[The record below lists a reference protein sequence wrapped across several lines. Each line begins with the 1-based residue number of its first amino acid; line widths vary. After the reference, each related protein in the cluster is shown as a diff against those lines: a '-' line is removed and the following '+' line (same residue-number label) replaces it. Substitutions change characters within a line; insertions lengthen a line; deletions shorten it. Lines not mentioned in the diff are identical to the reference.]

1 MATATGDWHVGRQRK
16 LLHHIGVVWHQ
27 LAIPGDASGYRVLAD
42 LVKNTVHNLLS
53 GNETLRDILKSAGDT
68 SNLLGQRKL
77 LHHIGVVWHQ
87 LAIPGDASGYRVQG

>member
-1 MATATGDWHVGRQRK
+1 VS
-16 LLHHIGVVWHQ
+16 LS
-27 LAIPGDASGYRVLAD
+27 PS

-68 SNLLGQRKL
+68 SNLLGGLTSHVGRQRKL